1 MLQLI
6 TAPTAEPVTL
16 AEARAHLKEPEVS
29 DDPMIVAM
37 ITAARERAEAETRR
51 QLMSA
56 TWDLHLDAFPV
67 EDVIVL
73 PRPPL
78 QSVTHVK
85 YYDADGV
92 QQTLSSALYHVDA
105 VSEPARIV
113 LVDGEDWPDTEERPN
128 AVTVRFVA
136 GYQDAYDVPAATAA
150 TVPAAIRQWLLL
162 QVGAM
167 YENRQ
172 AADGGAMAATTVLP
186 FVDALLDPYRLF
198 SV

>member
-16 AEARAHLKEPEVS
+16 AEARAHLKDPDVS

-37 ITAARERAEAETRR
+37 ITAARQRAEAETGR

-85 YYDADGV
+85 YYDDDGV
-92 QQTLSSALYHVDA
+92 QQTLSSALYHVDT

-113 LVDGEDWPDTEERPN
+113 LVDGQDWPDTEERPN

-136 GYQDAYDVPAATAA
+136 GYQDAYDVPAASAT
-150 TVPAAIRQWLLL
+150 TVPAAIRQWILL
-162 QVGAM
+162 QVGAI

-172 AADGGAMAATTVLP
+172 AADGGAMAATAVLP
-186 FVDALLDPYRLF
+186 FVDALLDPYRLY